1 MAQLIKPG
9 AVKVLTKEGEV
20 AVTIAIEL
28 TVNLNAEGL
37 QVNSQVKNISSES
50 VASKEDQ
57 KAESTYW
64 EVPDFDLGP
73 KVDFGKKI

>member
-28 TVNLNAEGL
+28 TVNLNADNL
-37 QVNSQVKNISSES
+37 NIKSQVINSQEKINNQEEEVKDSSF
-50 VASKEDQ
+50 
-57 KAESTYW
+57 W
-64 EVPDFDLGP
+64 EIPDFDLGP
-73 KVDFGKKI
+73 KVDFGKKS

>member
-28 TVNLNAEGL
+28 TVNLNADNL
-37 QVNSQVKNISSES
+37 NIKSQVVGSQEKLTTQEEEVKDSS
-50 VASKEDQ
+50 
-57 KAESTYW
+57 YW
-64 EVPDFDLGP
+64 EIPDFDLGQ
-73 KVDFGKKI
+73 KVDFGKKK

>member
-28 TVNLNAEGL
+28 TVNLNADNL
-37 QVNSQVKNISSES
+37 NIKSQVSGSQEKLTTQEEEVKDSS
-50 VASKEDQ
+50 
-57 KAESTYW
+57 YW
-64 EVPDFDLGP
+64 EIPDFDLGP
-73 KVDFGKKI
+73 KVDFGKKT